1 MQVFVVVKRELNDTI
16 GVMGNGGWYSM
27 NVATEAGFLTD
38 NNTLMRLNPRLCLE
52 I

>member
-27 NVATEAGFLTD
+27 NVATRAGFLTD